1 MNRKRIVTAALLSA
15 GMGTFFAA
23 GVYAQDVLQKVEAYL
38 RPDFRIVVD
47 GRTTGMT
54 PLIYE
59 GSSYVPFK
67 ALGELLGA
75 DVSWDEST
83 KTIKVNRPA
92 AGSGSQSGGAQGGT
106 PGGSG
111 TASPGTGSVPSTDDV
126 EVEEEITLDTLMR
139 YNFIYNNVDH
149 PTLANIYKGTIYLR
163 WKDIKDIPIDIGKP
177 KLSTEKLTG
186 EQYIHID
193 LLKPY
198 WGDQVSSGLWPYA
211 IVEEGTVEEDKL
223 KALNDYFGQLETGF
237 TIKPLEG
244 ENEYTVLA
252 QSADKWY
259 AQYNIRFW
267 TSYDGKWHAS
277 STGWRTYPKETDTP

>member
-1 MNRKRIVTAALLSA
+1 MNRKRIVTAALLTV

-23 GVYAQDVLQKVEAYL
+23 GVYAQDVLQKVDAYL

-47 GRTTGMT
+47 GKTTGMT

-67 ALGELLGA
+67 ALSELLGA

-92 AGSGSQSGGAQGGT
+92 AGSGNQGGT

-111 TASPGTGSVPSTDDV
+111 TASPGTGSVPSTDNV

-139 YNFIYNNVDH
+139 YNFTYNNVNH

-177 KLSTEKLTG
+177 RLSKEKLTG
-186 EQYIHID
+186 DQYIHID
-193 LLKPY
+193 LLRPY
-198 WGDQVSSGLWPYA
+198 WGDKVTSSFWPYA
-211 IVEEGTVEEDKL
+211 IVEEGTIEEAKL
-223 KALNDYFGQLETGF
+223 KALNDYFGQYETGF
-237 TIKPLEG
+237 TIKPLDE
-244 ENEYTVLA
+244 ENKYTVLA
-252 QSADKWY
+252 QGVDKWY
-259 AQYNIRFW
+259 KQYDIRFW
-267 TSYDGKWHAS
+267 TTYDGKWQVS
-277 STGWRTYPKETDTP
+277 SIGWKTYPKEDTP